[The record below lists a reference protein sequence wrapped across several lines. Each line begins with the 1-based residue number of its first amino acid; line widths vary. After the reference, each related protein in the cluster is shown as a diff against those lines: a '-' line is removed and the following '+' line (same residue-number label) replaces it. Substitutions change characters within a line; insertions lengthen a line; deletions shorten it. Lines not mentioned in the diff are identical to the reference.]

1 MFRKTIT
8 QKSRNSSRSTS
19 KNKNKSRSKSKKR
32 SYSKK
37 GNFYF
42 NQKSVFLTYPHTE
55 KYGISKDELGQYL
68 YTTFN
73 CSVTV
78 VCLEHHQ
85 DGNPHLHAW
94 LEFYEQFYT
103 KNYNVFNYKGLH
115 PNIGKMNDIRKNT
128 RENVLNY
135 MLKEDNNL

>member
-8 QKSRNSSRSTS
+8 PKSRNSSRSTS

-55 KYGISKDELGQYL
+55 KYGISSTGIRNKQIFL
-68 YTTFN
+68 T
-73 CSVTV
+73 C
-78 VCLEHHQ
+78 
-85 DGNPHLHAW
+85 
-94 LEFYEQFYT
+94 
-103 KNYNVFNYKGLH
+103 VFFLFF
-115 PNIGKMNDIRKNT
+115 
-128 RENVLNY
+128 
-135 MLKEDNNL
+135 